1 MKEAVYLTEM
11 IMNGETGKARAYAE
25 NMCKTITPPEFARGY
40 AATAIHECARMINY
54 KDPCIT
60 INGQKLRRALCDGD
74 FPNICGAIK
83 YISECCTRKHKEDC
97 AARIEKAARFI
108 DLNFKNSQVSISDAA
123 RYAGFKNA
131 ELSVLFKEHYGVLPK
146 DYITNKRLD
155 FANELAENSNIA
167 IKDIAVKAGF
177 SDSSQFIR
185 AYKKH
190 YGITP
195 LQKRYYKQEYKE

>member
-1 MKEAVYLTEM
+1 MPHALK
-11 IMNGETGKARAYAE
+11 
-25 NMCKTITPPEFARGY
+25 
-40 AATAIHECARMINY
+40 
-54 KDPCIT
+54 
-60 INGQKLRRALCDGD
+60 KLRVLL
-74 FPNICGAIK
+74 
-83 YISECCTRKHKEDC
+83 T
-97 AARIEKAARFI
+97 
-108 DLNFKNSQVSISDAA
+108 LNFKNSQVSISDAA

-185 AYKKH
+185 AYKKR